1 MATFNFLEIG
11 SKDSARSFGAA
22 DLPRAD
28 ALRALVV
35 RSLTVVEK
43 LRLLH
48 LDEPLLQGPGEPGL
62 CSSPEDVQVNQR
74 YVRLCQRFPQLL
86 DRAGLNRELLATA
99 FNTEQALLQVGGMVR
114 QLKTGARAGA
124 IVLAA
129 DLTAQVDRVENAV
142 VARLFDASLG
152 QVTRATLDGR
162 FNSPA
167 LTREA
172 LWARSEGRRDR
183 AALRLQ
189 KAQEVLAQSRDAQAL
204 VQTEDE
210 LRAASAPPA
219 QIAAPVKKARTKKA

>member
-11 SKDSARSFGAA
+11 SKDNARSFGAA

-35 RSLTVVEK
+35 RSLTLVEK
-43 LRLLH
+43 LRLINPDDPH
-48 LDEPLLQGPGEPGL
+48 IQGQGEPGPS
-62 CSSPEDVQVNQR
+62 SSPEDVQVNQR

-86 DRAGLNRELLATA
+86 DRAGLNREFLATA
-99 FNTEQALLQVGGMVR
+99 FSTEQALLQVGGMVR

-142 VARLFDASLG
+142 VARLSDTSLG
-152 QVTRATLDGR
+152 QVTRASLDGR
-162 FNSPA
+162 FSSPA

-183 AALRLQ
+183 AALRQ
-189 KAQEVLAQSRDAQAL
+189 RQAQAVLAQSRDVQAQVQAEDAL
-204 VQTEDE
+204 RE
-210 LRAASAPPA
+210 ASAPP
-219 QIAAPVKKARTKKA
+219 QLAAPAKTTRKKKS